1 MKNIALVSIIDDD
14 QFFQY
19 NTKLI
24 FEDSGCIDHILQ
36 FADGEEAINYFL
48 ANKNQADRT
57 PDLVFLDLNMPYLD
71 GWQFLDEFT
80 INTFEKKLITIYIC
94 SSSNSRLDRERFAHY
109 TNLEGYLLKPISKS
123 EVLTVLNEE
132 LIKLNSKE
140 NRKVE

>member
-1 MKNIALVSIIDDD
+1 M
-14 QFFQY
+14 
-19 NTKLI
+19 
-24 FEDSGCIDHILQ
+24 
-36 FADGEEAINYFL
+36 

>member
-24 FEDSGCIDHILQ
+24 LEESGFIDNILQ
-36 FADGEEAINYFL
+36 FPDGEEAINYFL
-48 ANKNQADRT
+48 SHKNETDKI

-80 INTFEKKLITIYIC
+80 ANTFKKPLITIYIC
-94 SSSNSRLDRERFAHY
+94 TSSNSRFDQERFATY
-109 TNLEGYLLKPISKS
+109 ENLQGYLLKPISKN
-123 EVLTVLNEE
+123 EVITVLEEE
-132 LIKLNSKE
+132 LKKNDL
-140 NRKVE
+140 